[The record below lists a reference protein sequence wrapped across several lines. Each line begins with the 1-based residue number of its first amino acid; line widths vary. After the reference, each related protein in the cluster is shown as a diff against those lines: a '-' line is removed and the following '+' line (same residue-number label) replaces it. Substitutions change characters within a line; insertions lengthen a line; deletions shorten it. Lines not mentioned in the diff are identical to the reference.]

1 MVANA
6 TVTKK
11 KTADG
16 REIEVITP
24 AVQTAEKTYLTADQI
39 YEADDILEADFYVEQ
54 WSGWVKLR
62 QLTVQDEYD
71 LRRQA
76 LVGNEIDEPLL
87 DALVVSF
94 SMVNPSLPVERARE
108 LLSKNRGA
116 VGDILKEIN
125 RLNKRTAEG
134 VKQLEA
140 TFLETTGEG
149 SPVQA
154 GDPDGHDSQ
163 GVAVEDDGS

>member
-24 AVQTAEKTYLTADQI
+24 AVQTADKTYLTADQI
-39 YEADDILEADFYVEQ
+39 FEADDILETDFFVAQ
-54 WSGWVKLR
+54 WDGWVRLR

-76 LVGNEIDEPLL
+76 LVGNEIDDALL

-94 SMVNPSLPVERARE
+94 SMLNPAIPVDRARE
-108 LLSKNRGA
+108 LLRKNRGA
-116 VGDILKEIN
+116 ISDILKEIN

-140 TFLETTGEG
+140 TFLEAAGEG
-149 SPVQA
+149 DPVSASDADGDA
-154 GDPDGHDSQ
+154 GGGVEEEVDPS
-163 GVAVEDDGS
+163 